1 MNVQEH
7 QGGGG
12 PHPPPIKDSI
22 HRTWEADVGGGAGLK
37 EDSWAEG
44 KPDGL
49 VLVLVLF
56 FK

>member
-1 MNVQEH
+1 M
-7 QGGGG
+7 
-12 PHPPPIKDSI
+12 
-22 HRTWEADVGGGAGLK
+22 GGGAGLK

-56 FK
+56 FFLKPDGRLVGGKPAVCY